1 MDKSGDGSGSNRL
14 AAVPRLDCPVLA
26 AATPAVRHALTVEC
40 AADYVVSDTRQVF
53 DATASDQ
60 HHRVLLEIMA
70 LTTDVGGDFYSV
82 GQADSSDLSKG
93 RVGLLRSHGT
103 HLDAD
108 TPPLRAARSPLGPV
122 GKRVLDPMH
131 SRSLGLFTNWLSTL
145 TD

>member
-1 MDKSGDGSGSNRL
+1 MDESGDGSDSNRL

-40 AADYVVSDTRQVF
+40 TADYVVSDTRQVF

-60 HHRVLLEIMA
+60 HHRVLLEIMT

-82 GQADSSDLSKG
+82 GQADSGDLPKG

-108 TPPLRAARSPLGPV
+108 TPPLRAARAPLGPV

-131 SRSLGLFTNWLSTL
+131 SRSLGLFTDRLSTL

>member
-53 DATASDQ
+53 DATTSDQ

-70 LTTDVGGDFYSV
+70 LTADVSGDFYSV
-82 GQADSSDLSKG
+82 GQTDSRDLPKS
-93 RVGLLRSHGT
+93 RVGLLRRHGT

-108 TPPLRAARSPLGPV
+108 TPPLRAASSPFGPV
-122 GKRVLDPMH
+122 GK
-131 SRSLGLFTNWLSTL
+131 
-145 TD
+145 